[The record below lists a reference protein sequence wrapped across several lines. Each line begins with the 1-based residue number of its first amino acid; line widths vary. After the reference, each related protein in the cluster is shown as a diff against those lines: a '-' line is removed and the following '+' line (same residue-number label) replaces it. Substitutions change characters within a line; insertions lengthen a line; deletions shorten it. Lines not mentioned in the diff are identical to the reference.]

1 MPAIPEH
8 TERTE
13 RTERT
18 EHTERAMSLESAE
31 PSERAATDGPSP
43 APERAASSPA
53 ISAASS
59 PATSAAS
66 SPASS
71 AAASLAADPN
81 ARLAADPDAR
91 LAARLAA
98 DPGSPEDASPAA
110 GHSEPVPGDT
120 ASQPEDLALAVH
132 AWLGQVMQVSMH
144 GFIRYT
150 KDIGL
155 SMSQAGALFQ
165 IHRQKMCGV
174 GGVGED
180 LGITSAAASQMIDRL
195 VQQELLQREEDPKD
209 RRGKVLSLTPKGE
222 AVVRQA
228 ATARQTWIG
237 RLVEDLDE
245 EERILV
251 AKAMSLLARKAK
263 ILEEAS
269 K

>member
-13 RTERT
+13 RTEHT
-18 EHTERAMSLESAE
+18 EHTERTERAMSLESAE

-43 APERAASSPA
+43 APKRAAASPA
-53 ISAASS
+53 TSAASS
-59 PATSAAS
+59 PATSAAA
-66 SPASS
+66 SPATS
-71 AAASLAADPN
+71 A
-81 ARLAADPDAR
+81 AADPDAR
-91 LAARLAA
+91 LAARLDA
-98 DPGSPEDASPAA
+98 DPDSPKAASPAA